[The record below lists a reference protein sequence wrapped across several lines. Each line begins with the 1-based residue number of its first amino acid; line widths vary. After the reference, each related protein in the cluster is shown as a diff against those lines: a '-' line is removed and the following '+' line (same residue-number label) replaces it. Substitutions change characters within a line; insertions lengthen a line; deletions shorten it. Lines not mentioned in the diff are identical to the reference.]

1 MYNRTNGISATGAA
15 RVIGRFDGGKIS
27 SDAGGLLLREVER
40 RVGNTEAASERCFRD
55 YRDEDRIEHT
65 VGSLIRQRV
74 YGIALGYED
83 LNDHDSLRHDVVMGL
98 LSEKRDPSGKDRV
111 REQDQGKAIAGKST
125 LNRLELTPE
134 DANEKSRYKK
144 IVADG
149 GKIDELMVTV
159 FIESYQSA
167 PSEVV
172 LDVDATDDPLH
183 GNQEGRYFHGYYA
196 EYCYLP
202 LYIFS
207 GEHLL
212 CARLRQANEDPA
224 SGVRQEL
231 ERIVEKLQG
240 GVARGENHCAWG
252 LRVLSR

>member
-1 MYNRTNGISATGAA
+1 MEAQCIQEQMAFQQLGRRG
-15 RVIGRFDGGKIS
+15 VIGRFDGGQIS
-27 SDAGGLLLREVER
+27 SDAGGLLLREVEKR
-40 RVGNTEAASERCFRD
+40 FGILERFSGCFRD
-55 YRDEDRIEHT
+55 YRDPQRIEHSVET
-65 VGSLIRQRV
+65 LIGQRV
-74 YGIALGYED
+74 YGMALGYEN
-83 LNDHDSLRHDVVMGL
+83 LNDHDSLRHDVMMGL

-149 GKIDELMVTV
+149 GKIDELMVAL

-172 LDVDATDDPLH
+172 LDVDATDDPLN
-183 GNQEGRYFHGYYA
+183 GNQESRYFHGYYA

-212 CARLRQANEDPA
+212 CARLRPANED
-224 SGVRQEL
+224 
-231 ERIVEKLQG
+231 
-240 GVARGENHCAWG
+240 
-252 LRVLSR
+252 